1 MEQYQW
7 IVNTGFAA
15 AVAWYILTRLEPA
28 IKQLERTVNL
38 LAIVVAKSSGLDY
51 DEVRREYQGMIRGG
65 ETVPID
71 PNVDTLARTLW
82 GEARGS
88 R

>member
-38 LAIVVAKSSGLDY
+38 LAIVVAKSSGIDY
-51 DEVRREYQGMIRGG
+51 DEVRREYQGNG
-65 ETVPID
+65 EV
-71 PNVDTLARTLW
+71 
-82 GEARGS
+82 S